1 VNNFSPLLFTA
12 FQRQFD
18 IDLGRLALLISL
30 NFGVQLLTD
39 LIAVRVVD
47 RIGYRTAA
55 VSAGVFC
62 AAGFCFLGILPFA
75 LEDPYLGLVIASA
88 VSAVGG
94 GLLEVIVSPI
104 IEALPLENKGAAMSL
119 LHSFYCW
126 GFVGVVILSTFYFSA
141 VGVERWRLLSLLW
154 ALVPLA
160 SAALFLRAPLLPL
173 AGAGIEAASLRV
185 LFRRRAFLYIVLMM
199 LCAGA
204 AEQAMCQ
211 WASFFAETGLGVSK
225 TFGDLLGPCAFAVL
239 MGLSRVYFGTRKE
252 ETEKERLSVEKALIA
267 SAGLCFASYAIT
279 AVSPYPLVSL
289 AGCAVCG
296 LSVGIM
302 WPGTFTLASRLF
314 PSGGTGMFAVLA
326 LAGDGGCGLGPGIV
340 GFAMQFT
347 DLKSGLFIAAGFPLL
362 LGCGVLLLKKDFFEK
377 KKQ

>member
-39 LIAVRVVD
+39 LIAARFVD
-47 RIGYRTAA
+47 RIGYRSAA

-62 AAGFCFLGILPFA
+62 AAGFVFLGVLPFA
-75 LEDPYLGLVIASA
+75 LEDPYLGLVIASV

-104 IEALPLENKGAAMSL
+104 IEALPLENKSAAMSL

-126 GFVGVVILSTFYFSA
+126 GFVGVVILSTCYFSTA
-141 VGVERWRLLSLLW
+141 GVDRWRWLSLLW
-154 ALVPLA
+154 AIVPLA
-160 SAALFLRAPLLPL
+160 SAVLFLRAPLRPL
-173 AGAGIEAASLRV
+173 VESGAAQTPLRV
-185 LFRRRAFLYIVLMM
+185 LLRRRTFLYIFLMM
-199 LCAGA
+199 MCAGA

-225 TFGDLLGPCAFAVL
+225 TLGDLLGPCTFAVL

-252 ETEKERLSVEKALIA
+252 ELSLEKALLA
-267 SAGLCFASYAIT
+267 SAGLCFASYLIT
-279 AVSPYPLVSL
+279 VISPYPLLSL
-289 AGCAVCG
+289 GGCAVCG

-302 WPGTFTLASRLF
+302 WPGTFTLASRIF
-314 PSGGTGMFAVLA
+314 PFGGTGMFAVLA
-326 LAGDGGCGLGPGIV
+326 LAGDGGCGLGPGVV
-340 GFAMQFT
+340 GFVMKFT
-347 DLKSGLFIAAGFPLL
+347 ALKAGLFTAAVFPIF
-362 LGCGVLLLKKDFFEK
+362 LGCGVLLLKEGAKDEG
-377 KKQ
+377 